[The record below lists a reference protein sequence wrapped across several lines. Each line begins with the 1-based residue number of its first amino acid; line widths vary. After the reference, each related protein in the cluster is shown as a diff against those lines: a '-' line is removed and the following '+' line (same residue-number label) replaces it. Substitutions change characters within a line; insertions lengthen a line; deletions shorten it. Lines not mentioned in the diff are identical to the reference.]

1 MSSQI
6 HPITRAWDRQ
16 GAAQQLA
23 LTRALCSVQ
32 SAARITD
39 NLRAQGEAAH
49 GHPRADLPAMICT
62 ADYCV
67 QPTDIWGEG
76 MIPPCHLCQHFR
88 PRTLQLEDPVLP

>member
-39 NLRAQGEAAH
+39 HLRSQDEATH

-67 QPTDIWGEG
+67 QPTDVWGEG
-76 MIPPCHLCQHFR
+76 MLPPCHLCQHFR

>member
-16 GAAQQLA
+16 GAAQRLA
-23 LTRALCSVQ
+23 LTRAVCSVQ

-39 NLRAQGEAAH
+39 HLRSQDETKH

-67 QPTDIWGEG
+67 QPTDVWGEG
-76 MIPPCHLCQHFR
+76 MLPPCHLCQHFR
-88 PRTLQLEDPVLP
+88 PRALQLEAQELP